1 MGKVAF
7 LFSGQGAQYSGMGRK
22 LYDSSPAAR
31 DVFRRLDAI
40 RPGTSDMCFSGS
52 PDELKETLNTQPC
65 LYAVEMAAAAAMD
78 TDASAAAGFSLGEA
92 AALAYAGTYSLEDGF
107 RAVIRRA
114 ELMQQ
119 AAGKHRSAM
128 TAVLRLADKE
138 VEDIASGFP
147 GVYPVNYNAP
157 GQVVCAGLEE
167 ILPAFEAAVAE
178 HGGRTM
184 RLAVSGGFHSPLME
198 EAAAGF
204 REYLEGME
212 LRAPRIPVYSD
223 MLAAPYPEDII
234 STLSGQI
241 SSPVRWTAII
251 QGMIA
256 GGCTEFVEI
265 GPGTTLSSLAR
276 RIDRTARA
284 WSIEA

>member
-1 MGKVAF
+1 
-7 LFSGQGAQYSGMGRK
+7 MGRK

-65 LYAVEMAAAAAMD
+65 LYAVEMAAASAMD
-78 TDASAAAGFSLGEA
+78 MEACTAAGFSLGEA

-119 AAGKHRSAM
+119 AAGRHRSAM
-128 TAVLRLADKE
+128 TAVLRLPDKE

-157 GQVVCAGLEE
+157 GQV
-167 ILPAFEAAVAE
+167 
-178 HGGRTM
+178 
-184 RLAVSGGFHSPLME
+184 SGGFHSPLME

-204 REYLEGME
+204 REYLEGMD
-212 LRAPRIPVYSD
+212 LKAPRIPVYSD
-223 MLAAPYPEDII
+223 MLAAPYPEDIV
-234 STLSGQI
+234 STFSGQI

-265 GPGTTLSSLAR
+265 GPGTTLSSLVR